1 MKLPSRDAETSFRN
15 TRQSSYYI
23 LNELRR
29 VPLLL
34 YITPS
39 GIKKKIPSFQ
49 GTAKNRDDEIRREM
63 SRAPCLYGGDLGDP
77 SEDRTNDREG
87 SNRARHAH
95 HANWPGEPA
104 SAKNRAA
111 VRAATLDSCASGPE
125 PDGIPLS
132 FSKPLLPPPL
142 PRPHTLFCPRKMC
155 PGRPLF
161 PIPRPISRNAGFSD
175 RPLLHKWRLPICYR
189 ATVPIVP
196 LKACSERVPY
206 IRESWSRNW

>member
-1 MKLPSRDAETSFRN
+1 MPRHRFETRDNQVITFLTSYDF
-15 TRQSSYYI
+15 SCY
-23 LNELRR
+23 
-29 VPLLL
+29 

-104 SAKNRAA
+104 SAKIVRLSARPRSTAA
-111 VRAATLDSCASGPE
+111 LLDPNPMESLSLFLNPSSLLRSLVRTLCSARVKCVQV
-125 PDGIPLS
+125 
-132 FSKPLLPPPL
+132 
-142 PRPHTLFCPRKMC
+142 
-155 PGRPLF
+155 GRCSRSRDRSREMPLF
-161 PIPRPISRNAGFSD
+161 RIGHCCISDVCRFVTGQ
-175 RPLLHKWRLPICYR
+175 RCRLF
-189 ATVPIVP
+189 
-196 LKACSERVPY
+196 L
-206 IRESWSRNW
+206 

>member
-1 MKLPSRDAETSFRN
+1 MKLASRDAETSFRN

-63 SRAPCLYGGDLGDP
+63 SRAPCLYGCDLGDP

-132 FSKPLLPPPL
+132 FSKPLLRSL
-142 PRPHTLFCPRKMC
+142 VRTLCSARVKC
-155 PGRPLF
+155 VQVGRCSRSRDRSREMPLF
-161 PIPRPISRNAGFSD
+161 RIGHCCISDVCRFVTGQ
-175 RPLLHKWRLPICYR
+175 RCRLF
-189 ATVPIVP
+189 
-196 LKACSERVPY
+196 L
-206 IRESWSRNW
+206 